1 MVSNVVALIPAR
13 GGSKGIPNKNIKTIN
28 GKPLIAYSIEFAL
41 SSKKIDRVIV
51 STDNKKIADIAKK
64 YGAEVPF
71 LRPSN
76 LATDSAP
83 MYGTVKHL
91 IDFLSYSKCEYKFLA
106 LLQPTSPMRLKK
118 DFHSALNTIKEDATI
133 DSIVSLEELPK
144 HLSPEFLMK
153 IDNGQ
158 IYPYIKS
165 AKNIFRRQDVSSAFI
180 RSGQFY
186 ISRISSLSD
195 KNTIYGNKS
204 LPYITNHKAFN
215 LDTLEDWELAKK
227 LMEKN

>member
-1 MVSNVVALIPAR
+1 MTSNVVALIPAR

-51 STDNKKIADIAKK
+51 STDNQKIADIAKK

-91 IDFLSYSKCEYKFLA
+91 IDFLSYSKCKYKFLA

-118 DFHSALNTIKEDATI
+118 DFHAALNMIKDDTTI

-144 HLSPEFLMK
+144 HLSPEFLMR
-153 IDNGQ
+153 INNGQ

-195 KNTIYGNKS
+195 ENTIYGNKS
-204 LPYITNHKAFN
+204 LPYITNHKAVN

-227 LMEKN
+227 LIEKN

>member
-1 MVSNVVALIPAR
+1 MTSNVIALIPAR
-13 GGSKGIPNKNIKTIN
+13 SGSKGIPNKNIKIIN

-51 STDNKKIADIAKK
+51 STDSQQIADIAKK

-71 LRPSN
+71 LRPSK

-91 IDFLSYSKCEYKFLA
+91 IDFLSKSKCDYKFLA
-106 LLQPTSPMRLKK
+106 LLQPTSPLRLEK
-118 DFHSALNTIKEDATI
+118 DFHIALNTIEKDTTI

-153 IDNGQ
+153 IDNGLM
-158 IYPYIKS
+158 YPYLDS
-165 AKNIFRRQDVSSAFI
+165 AKNIFRRQDVSSAYT

-195 KNTIYGNKS
+195 NNTIYGNKS
-204 LPYITNHKAFN
+204 LPYITNHESVN
-215 LDTLEDWELAKK
+215 LDTLDDWNLAIN

>member
-1 MVSNVVALIPAR
+1 
-13 GGSKGIPNKNIKTIN
+13 KGIPNKNIKTIN

-51 STDNKKIADIAKK
+51 STDNQKIADIAKK

-91 IDFLSYSKCEYKFLA
+91 IDFLSYSKCKYKFLA

-118 DFHSALNTIKEDATI
+118 DFHAALNMIKDDTTI

-144 HLSPEFLMK
+144 HLSPEFLMR
-153 IDNGQ
+153 INNGQ

-195 KNTIYGNKS
+195 
-204 LPYITNHKAFN
+204 
-215 LDTLEDWELAKK
+215 
-227 LMEKN
+227 

>member
-1 MVSNVVALIPAR
+1 
-13 GGSKGIPNKNIKTIN
+13 
-28 GKPLIAYSIEFAL
+28 
-41 SSKKIDRVIV
+41 
-51 STDNKKIADIAKK
+51 
-64 YGAEVPF
+64 
-71 LRPSN
+71 
-76 LATDSAP
+76 
-83 MYGTVKHL
+83 
-91 IDFLSYSKCEYKFLA
+91 IDFLSYSKCKYKFLA

-118 DFHSALNTIKEDATI
+118 DFHAALNMIKDDTTI

-144 HLSPEFLMK
+144 HLSPEFLMR
-153 IDNGQ
+153 INNGQ

-195 KNTIYGNKS
+195 ENTIYGNKS
-204 LPYITNHKAFN
+204 LPYITNHKAVN

-227 LMEKN
+227 LIEKN